1 MEENLLHCAATL
13 GMAAV
18 PVVELRGAI
27 PFGLAFGLPADL
39 VFLLA
44 VVGNMLPMPFL
55 LFFVR
60 KVFRLLR
67 QRPWW
72 GEKIDRLESR
82 AHLKGRMVRKYR
94 ILGLIILVA
103 IPLPGTG
110 AWTGALVA
118 TIFRIP
124 IRKALPALLIGVL
137 IAGAIVTAV
146 SCGVISLW
154 SNGPAAAHRLYGM
167 IGGGRGRWER
177 GGHAG
182 FGCAGL
188 WPWR

>member
-1 MEENLLHCAATL
+1 M
-13 GMAAV
+13 
-18 PVVELRGAI
+18 
-27 PFGLAFGLPADL
+27 
-39 VFLLA
+39 
-44 VVGNMLPMPFL
+44 
-55 LFFVR
+55 R

-103 IPLPGTG
+103 IPSPARAPGRG
-110 AWTGALVA
+110 RWWRP
-118 TIFRIP
+118 IFRIP

-154 SNGPAAAHRLYGM
+154 V
-167 IGGGRGRWER
+167 
-177 GGHAG
+177 
-182 FGCAGL
+182 
-188 WPWR
+188 

>member
-27 PFGLAFGLPADL
+27 PFGLA

-44 VVGNMLPMPFL
+44 VVGTMLPMPFL

-154 SNGPAAAHRLYGM
+154 V
-167 IGGGRGRWER
+167 
-177 GGHAG
+177 
-182 FGCAGL
+182 
-188 WPWR
+188 

>member
-110 AWTGALVA
+110 AWTGAGGDD
-118 TIFRIP
+118 
-124 IRKALPALLIGVL
+124 LPHPH
-137 IAGAIVTAV
+137 
-146 SCGVISLW
+146 SES
-154 SNGPAAAHRLYGM
+154 PARPADRRAHR
-167 IGGGRGRWER
+167 RGHRDR
-177 GGHAG
+177 RLLRRDLPL
-182 FGCAGL
+182 GL
-188 WPWR
+188 MDPPPRIDCTA

>member
-1 MEENLLHCAATL
+1 MSPDSPKEFILEENLLHCAATL

-72 GEKIDRLESR
+72 GEKIDRLKSR

-154 SNGPAAAHRLYGM
+154 V
-167 IGGGRGRWER
+167 
-177 GGHAG
+177 
-182 FGCAGL
+182 
-188 WPWR
+188 

>member
-1 MEENLLHCAATL
+1 MPLLGVVPEGRNHLRPEHPQRAKKEFILEENLLHCAATL

-67 QRPWW
+67 QRSWW

-154 SNGPAAAHRLYGM
+154 V
-167 IGGGRGRWER
+167 
-177 GGHAG
+177 
-182 FGCAGL
+182 
-188 WPWR
+188 

>member
-1 MEENLLHCAATL
+1 M
-13 GMAAV
+13 
-18 PVVELRGAI
+18 VELRGAI

-103 IPLPGTG
+103 IPLPGTAPG
-110 AWTGALVA
+110 RGRWWRRSSASPFGKPCPPCW
-118 TIFRIP
+118 
-124 IRKALPALLIGVL
+124 IGVL

-154 SNGPAAAHRLYGM
+154 
-167 IGGGRGRWER
+167 
-177 GGHAG
+177 
-182 FGCAGL
+182 GL
-188 WPWR
+188 TDPPPRIDCTV

>member
-82 AHLKGRMVRKYR
+82 AHLQGRMVRK
-94 ILGLIILVA
+94 
-103 IPLPGTG
+103 
-110 AWTGALVA
+110 
-118 TIFRIP
+118 
-124 IRKALPALLIGVL
+124 
-137 IAGAIVTAV
+137 
-146 SCGVISLW
+146 
-154 SNGPAAAHRLYGM
+154 
-167 IGGGRGRWER
+167 
-177 GGHAG
+177 
-182 FGCAGL
+182 
-188 WPWR
+188 